1 MHISSYQMH
10 NVLNVYSKQLSQN
23 GPGDK
28 IKIQLKKKLADQINI
43 SLEGRRK
50 ATIEKVAK
58 DIVDRISRLGKSKS
72 MNRSFEERSPEGR
85 AEENDTNT
93 GADNQF
99 VFNFID
105 DVDTKK
111 TSTLSVEDTKFLM
124 NRLEQLAK
132 EAVVKKGG
140 NINLDSRQIE
150 G

>member
-1 MHISSYQMH
+1 MH

-23 GPGDK
+23 GSGDK
-28 IKIQLKKKLADQINI
+28 IKIQLKKTLADQIN
-43 SLEGRRK
+43 SSPEGKRK

-58 DIVDRISRLGKSKS
+58 DIVDRISRLGNNKSKD
-72 MNRSFEERSPEGR
+72 RSSAELSLEGR
-85 AEENDTNT
+85 AEKFETNRA
-93 GADNQF
+93 ADSQF

-140 NINLDSRQIE
+140 NGRLDSRQVE
-150 G
+150 S